1 MAKLIHLIG
10 APLDLGQSRRGV
22 DMGPSAIRYAGLAD
36 RLTRLG
42 YQINDVGNVAVP
54 VREHLPPREAPGYAS
69 EIQEVCS
76 SLYQSGISA
85 LKQGATPLF
94 IGGDHSIAIGTIAA
108 VTEQASTGV
117 IWIDAHGDFNIPQTS
132 PNGNIHGMPV
142 SILLGYGLPNLV
154 DVGRKGA
161 KLKSSEIVLLG
172 TRDLDYD
179 ERTMLR
185 SSGIK
190 IYSMRD
196 IDERGIAQILRD
208 SLNHLSHLSKIH
220 ISLDMDALDPT
231 VAPGVGTPSPGGLS
245 YREAHLMMA
254 ILHDCGKIGSADIVE
269 INPILDDQN
278 KTAEIAV
285 ELAASLFGERIL

>member
-1 MAKLIHLIG
+1 MPNLLHLIG

-22 DMGPSAIRYAGLAD
+22 DMGPSAIRYAGIAD
-36 RLTRLG
+36 RLTGLG
-42 YQINDVGNVAVP
+42 FQINDIGNVAVP
-54 VREHLPPREAPGYAS
+54 VREHLPAREAPGYAS

-76 SLYQSGISA
+76 SLYQKGISA
-85 LKQGATPLF
+85 IKQGAIPLF
-94 IGGDHSIAIGTIAA
+94 IGGDHSIAIGTVAA

-161 KLKSSEIVLLG
+161 KLKSSDIVLLG

-190 IYSMRD
+190 ICSMRE
-196 IDERGIAQILRD
+196 IDERGIAQVLRD
-208 SLNHLSHLSKIH
+208 ALAHLSHLSKIH
-220 ISLDMDALDPT
+220 ISLDMDALDPA

-254 ILHDCGKIGSADIVE
+254 ILHDCGKICSADIVE

-285 ELAASLFGERIL
+285 ELAASLFGERIF